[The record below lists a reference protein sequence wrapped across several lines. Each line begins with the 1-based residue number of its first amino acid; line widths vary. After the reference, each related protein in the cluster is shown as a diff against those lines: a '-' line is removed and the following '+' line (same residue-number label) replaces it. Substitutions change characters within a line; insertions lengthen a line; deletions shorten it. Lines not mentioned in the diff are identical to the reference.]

1 MAKTIMAFV
10 SHNDDEIIGIGGT
23 LLKYVKEGKEIIV
36 VIFSYGEK
44 SHPHLKEEIV
54 SSTRQKEA
62 EDIDKIFERECI
74 FLGLEEGKIR
84 EEANKNNA
92 RGRIKTLVRKYKPEI
107 IFTHSE
113 SDPHPDHKAVNYVV
127 MNALKKTGYNKSIY
141 TFEVWNILNEN
152 KPAIYVDISDTFEL
166 KKRLM
171 KKFKSQKVFI
181 YPLWIP
187 VWYRARSYG
196 KKCDCKYAEK
206 FYKIQ

>member
-1 MAKTIMAFV
+1 M
-10 SHNDDEIIGIGGT
+10 
-23 LLKYVKEGKEIIV
+23 
-36 VIFSYGEK
+36 
-44 SHPHLKEEIV
+44 
-54 SSTRQKEA
+54 
-62 EDIDKIFERECI
+62 
-74 FLGLEEGKIR
+74 
-84 EEANKNNA
+84 
-92 RGRIKTLVRKYKPEI
+92 
-107 IFTHSE
+107 
-113 SDPHPDHKAVNYVV
+113 
-127 MNALKKTGYNKSIY
+127 
-141 TFEVWNILNEN
+141 WNILNEN